1 MQNLQEE
8 HPGLVNQ
15 HIVLGGFSMGGATAL
30 ATGLSAWLDDEN
42 NTEATEAAC
51 VIDSPGVNEQL
62 PNLAGLAGIF
72 SISSWL
78 STQSS
83 VWPKLEAARARQSA
97 AKSARSS
104 SSSNSTRPSRLPP
117 LFLGHGSAD
126 TMIPHAWGADT
137 KVRLSSH
144 MDSSRSSSSSG
155 SEGRDKGQN
164 SLQWVLEP
172 HVGHEPGPQVLA
184 ELLDW
189 TLRALP
195 PAG

>member
-1 MQNLQEE
+1 
-8 HPGLVNQ
+8 
-15 HIVLGGFSMGGATAL
+15 MGGATAL
-30 ATGLSAWLDDEN
+30 ATGLSARLDDESH
-42 NTEATEAAC
+42 TEASEAAC
-51 VIDSPGVNEQL
+51 VSDGESEQL

-83 VWPKLEAARARQSA
+83 VWPKLEAARARQLA
-97 AKSARSS
+97 AKSASS
-104 SSSNSTRPSRLPP
+104 SSSSNENSGTDSNSTRPSLLPP

-144 MDSSRSSSSSG
+144 MDSSSSSSS
-155 SEGRDKGQN
+155 EGGDKDQN

-195 PAG
+195 PTG